1 MRKRI
6 FVSLLSAI
14 FLLNSIPVVNPVY
27 AANSVNV
34 QEAMEMQN
42 RVTENVIYLEDGEG
56 ALSDG
61 KGTKDSPYQN
71 IRTAL
76 KNIQAGQ
83 TLKLIGEVKYTKYEQ
98 HTDGSAKPLV
108 IDKAII
114 LEGNDESSGLMLRT
128 TIQLGA
134 DVTFRNMKLQLIPEV
149 TLGRVLGQAVE
160 RSNTIYAAGHSLTLD
175 NVNTMLNSSSQASVR
190 PYISGGAHRTMD
202 KVGKKAVIKVIN
214 PCEETKIA
222 AIYAG
227 DYWVDRKMDVEVHL
241 NAKLI
246 DPVLYTGGVNGELNG
261 NVEVNLYN
269 RANLLGFNR
278 YNHSGAVNVKVEEE
292 VFVDT
297 VSFVQVDEV
306 VLENKAKIMV
316 PQSGVFDV
324 EKVTLKKEAV
334 LDFRQMSNSPS
345 IAGDFVGCSNVGDA
359 KKAGAILLNN
369 KQTLQIGGS
378 VSGLTRLNSNGV
390 EYMERFLDGHEYI
403 CAQKAG
409 DGTFSIEGTS
419 YRDYEIQKKTERG
432 SDVWVVSKKKADE
445 LDKFGNFAWQGG
457 NDQIVKPQSGDEF
470 LYPVQFYK
478 MSGSEYLPDMH
489 ELGNDYVISLE
500 RVDGRKLDLEE
511 DVFVDWNYDRE
522 EDEPV
527 QIVFAIYN
535 LENVYGD
542 LRLTVKHVES
552 GKKIERSIAVL
563 EKEEVPSVKPTEI
576 APSVKPTEVPPSVK
590 PTEIAPSVKP
600 TEIAPSVKPTEV
612 PPSVKPTEVPPSV
625 KPTEAPPSVKPTEVP
640 PSVKPTEVPPS
651 VKPTD
656 VSPSTKPTAAPSTK
670 PASIKLNMTKATLY
684 TTGSTVLQLKATV
697 VGTSNVVKY
706 TSENSKIAKVDK
718 YGKVTAVGAGTVKI
732 KAEANGITAYC
743 TVIVKKTVLKLNVDK
758 ATIYTVAQKTVQ
770 IKPTIVGVSQK
781 AAYASSDTKVAKVD
795 KYGKVTAVKAGTVV
809 ITVKANGLTKK
820 CTITVRK
827 PELKISKTSLTVSR
841 GKKATISAKATP
853 KGTITFTSNNKKLV
867 TVNKQGVVTG
877 VKSGTATITVKCNGI
892 TKKVTVKVK

>member
-6 FVSLLSAI
+6 LVSLLSAI

-42 RVTENVIYLEDGEG
+42 HVTETVIYLEDGEG

-576 APSVKPTEVPPSVK
+576 APSVKPT
-590 PTEIAPSVKP
+590 
-600 TEIAPSVKPTEV
+600 
-612 PPSVKPTEVPPSV
+612 
-625 KPTEAPPSVKPTEVP
+625 
-640 PSVKPTEVPPS
+640 
-651 VKPTD
+651 D

-684 TTGSTVLQLKATV
+684 TTGSSMLQLKATV

-706 TSENSKIAKVDK
+706 ISENSKIAKVDK

-758 ATIYTVAQKTVQ
+758 ATIYTAAQKTVQ

-841 GKKATISAKATP
+841 GKKATISAKAAP

>member
-590 PTEIAPSVKP
+590 PT
-600 TEIAPSVKPTEV
+600 
-612 PPSVKPTEVPPSV
+612 
-625 KPTEAPPSVKPTEVP
+625 
-640 PSVKPTEVPPS
+640 
-651 VKPTD
+651 D

>member
-227 DYWVDRKMDVEVHL
+227 DYWVDRKMDVEIHL

-306 VLENKAKIMV
+306 VLENKAKIMI

-390 EYMERFLDGHEYI
+390 EYMERFLDDHEYI

-576 APSVKPTEVPPSVK
+576 APS
-590 PTEIAPSVKP
+590 
-600 TEIAPSVKPTEV
+600 
-612 PPSVKPTEVPPSV
+612 
-625 KPTEAPPSVKPTEVP
+625 
-640 PSVKPTEVPPS
+640 
-651 VKPTD
+651 
-656 VSPSTKPTAAPSTK
+656 TKPTAAPSTK

-684 TTGSTVLQLKATV
+684 TTGSTMLQLKATV